1 MGHTKQGCLLL
12 DTQPASDSLAIC
24 EPQVALPLLARSAC
38 LRKPAKTELP
48 EVGSPLPSGNSLRLD
63 PKLLLL
69 KQLGPH
75 QVGVPPAGNPTCF
88 PQPCCHGWFED
99 VKPTATSSAESAKA

>member
-38 LRKPAKTELP
+38 LRKPAKNELP

-88 PQPCCHGWFED
+88 PAQLK
-99 VKPTATSSAESAKA
+99 VQKPRFPEIGSPLLGN